1 MMIDHQALRSGY
13 RGVIALLLV
22 KLAACDSPTAAT
34 TTEVAID
41 GTPAIQFASL
51 GEAIGLTA
59 SVRGGSASD
68 LVWRSTN
75 ATVASVDRS
84 GIVTAV
90 GDGNAIV
97 IASIEASADSVTVN
111 VSQEAVALRFLAEPD
126 HVVREAPFPGPI
138 SVAIVDAL
146 GNAVSAASSVVAMSL
161 SGGTGSLNGTV
172 SRVSAGGVAVFD
184 DLSVTAEGAGYRL
197 RASVGSGEVPP
208 FVSES
213 VPFDVVETADLV
225 LLRNG
230 STSPSGLLVDGR
242 GAAGVLNDRGYV
254 VTDSTLMVVLAAA
267 PESNEILAFTEHR
280 PPILASAPWT
290 DAPDTIV
297 VDFPARIEIPITV
310 WIVRGPFASQRERA
324 ADAITT
330 TSSIWD
336 AERMGIAFSEV
347 EFVDATANA
356 DASAL
361 FDQTVCNQQSRTTTS
376 IGQRPGRINIYYI
389 ANVDGGAG
397 RGRACGPSFII
408 MGERSGHELLAHEIG
423 HSFGLGHVDGDSRY
437 DQTNV
442 MHSASNVRQYLTEG
456 QVFRSHYN
464 SFSAL
469 RSIYAARTED
479 ARNCPDGSS
488 TAGCPALERRLWPD
502 GNFVP
507 GAPSAGAVDAAV
519 EKWLFSQC
527 GVGEDPF
534 ADQLL
539 RTSRIVAESQLLAI
553 LELAASYIEPEVRL
567 RAIEGLGI
575 VGGNKARASLAM
587 LVADSASPY
596 ASAAR
601 AAIGAIDAR
610 QR

>member
-1 MMIDHQALRSGY
+1 VS
-13 RGVIALLLV
+13 V
-22 KLAACDSPTAAT
+22 ACDSPTSAT
-34 TTEVAID
+34 KAEVAID
-41 GTPAIQFASL
+41 GASAIQFASL

-59 SVRGGSASD
+59 SVRGGNTAD

-90 GDGNAIV
+90 SDGNAKV
-97 IASIEASADSVTVN
+97 IASIGASADSVTVI
-111 VSQEAVALRFLAEPD
+111 VSQEAVALRFVAEPD

-138 SVAIVDAL
+138 SVAVVDAL
-146 GNAVSAASSVVAMSL
+146 GNAVSAATSVMAMSL
-161 SGGTGSLNGTV
+161 LGGTGSLNGTV
-172 SRVSAGGVAVFD
+172 SQVSAGGVAVFD
-184 DLSVTAEGAGYRL
+184 DLSVTAEGTGYRL
-197 RASVGSGEVPP
+197 RASVGSGEMPP

-230 STSPSGLLVDGR
+230 SASPSGLLVDGR
-242 GAAGVLNDRGYV
+242 GAGGVLNDRGYV
-254 VTDSTLMVVLAAA
+254 VADSTLMVVLAAA
-267 PESNEILAFTEHR
+267 PESNEVLAFTERR

-297 VDFPARIEIPITV
+297 VDFPARIEIPITI
-310 WIVRGPFASQRERA
+310 WIVRGPFVSQQPRA
-324 ADAITT
+324 AEAITT

-347 EFVDATANA
+347 EYVDATANA

-376 IGQRPGRINIYYI
+376 IGQRPGRINVYYV

-423 HSFGLGHVDGDSRY
+423 HSFGLGHVDGDSHY

-469 RSIYAARTED
+469 RSVYAARTED
-479 ARNCPDGSS
+479 ARNCPHASS

-502 GNFVP
+502 GNFVS
-507 GAPSAGAVDAAV
+507 GAPPTGVLDAAV

-553 LELAASYIEPEVRL
+553 LERAASRIEPEVRL

-575 VGGNKARASLAM
+575 VGGNKARAGLAM
-587 LVADSASPY
+587 LAADSASPY

-601 AAIGAIDAR
+601 AAIEAIDAR

>member
-1 MMIDHQALRSGY
+1 MIELRALRSGC
-13 RGVIALLLV
+13 RGLIALLLF
-22 KLAACDSPTAAT
+22 KLAACDSPTSAPTA
-34 TTEVAID
+34 EVAID
-41 GTPAIQFASL
+41 GAPTIQFASL
-51 GEAIGLTA
+51 GEAIRLTA
-59 SVRGGSASD
+59 SVRGGNAAD

-75 ATVASVDRS
+75 ETVASVDRA

-90 GDGNAIV
+90 SDGNAVV
-97 IASIEASADSVTVN
+97 IASIGATADSVTVN
-111 VSQEAVALRFLAEPD
+111 VSQEAIALRFLTEPD
-126 HVVREAPFPGPI
+126 HVVRQALFPGVI

-146 GNAVSAASSVVAMSL
+146 GNAVSAATSVVTMSL

-172 SRVSAGGVAVFD
+172 SQVSARGVAVFD
-184 DLSVTAEGAGYRL
+184 DLSITAEGTGYRL
-197 RASVGSGEVPP
+197 RASIGSGELPP

-213 VPFDVVETADLV
+213 VPFDVVEAADLV

-230 STSPSGLLVDGR
+230 STSPTGLLVDGR

-254 VTDSTLMVVLAAA
+254 TADSTLMVVLAAA
-267 PESNEILAFTEHR
+267 PESNEVLAFTEHR

-290 DAPDTIV
+290 DAADTIV
-297 VDFPARIEIPITV
+297 VNFPARIEIPITV
-310 WIVRGPFASQRERA
+310 WIVRGPFASQRQRA
-324 ADAITT
+324 ADAVMT

-336 AERMGIAFSEV
+336 AERMGVAFSEV

-356 DASAL
+356 DATAL

-376 IGQRPGRINIYYI
+376 IGQRPGRINIYYV
-389 ANVDGGAG
+389 ANVDGGSG

-408 MGERSGHELLAHEIG
+408 MGERSGRELLAHEVG

-469 RSIYAARTED
+469 RSIYAARTEA

-502 GNFVP
+502 GGFVA
-507 GAPSAGAVDAAV
+507 GAPFAGVLDAAV

-527 GVGEDPF
+527 GVDEDPF

-539 RTSRIVAESQLLAI
+539 RTSRIVAESELLAI
-553 LELAASYIEPEVRL
+553 LERAPSRIEPGVRF

-575 VGGNKARASLAM
+575 VGGDIARAGLAI
-587 LVADSASPY
+587 LAADSASPY
-596 ASAAR
+596 AGAAR
-601 AAIGAIDAR
+601 AAIDAIDAR
-610 QR
+610 RR